1 MNEVEL
7 LFHQV
12 RLGESSEK
20 TLEKLAQELL
30 DKHNE
35 VYPSDK
41 LQLSFW
47 DEGHPVELRSGERF
61 NVVISARSA
70 YNDLPTYIYCSTQEL
85 DNPYIYYDRINEE
98 KENRKR
104 DDTYKEDLAMYMKL
118 KAKLGL

>member
-7 LFHQV
+7 LFHKV
-12 RLGESSEK
+12 RLGESAEK

-47 DEGHPVELRSGERF
+47 DEGHPVKLKSEGRF
-61 NVVISARSA
+61 VVISAQNA
-70 YNDLPTYIYCSTQEL
+70 YDDLPTYIDCSTQEL
-85 DNPYIYYDRINEE
+85 ANPYIYYDRIKEE
-98 KENRKR
+98 KKNRKR
-104 DDTYKEDLAMYMKL
+104 EYTYKADLAMLYEKL

>member
-7 LFHQV
+7 LFHRV
-12 RLGESSEK
+12 KLGESSKK

-47 DEGHPVELRSGERF
+47 GEGRPITKFEL
-61 NVVISARSA
+61 
-70 YNDLPTYIYCSTQEL
+70 
-85 DNPYIYYDRINEE
+85 
-98 KENRKR
+98 
-104 DDTYKEDLAMYMKL
+104 
-118 KAKLGL
+118 

>member
-12 RLGESSEK
+12 RLGESAEK

-47 DEGHPVELRSGERF
+47 DEGHPVKLKSEGRF
-61 NVVISARSA
+61 VVISAQNA
-70 YNDLPTYIYCSTQEL
+70 YDDLSTYIDCSTQEL
-85 DNPYIYYDRINEE
+85 ANPYIYYDRINEE

>member
-7 LFHQV
+7 LFHRV
-12 RLGESSEK
+12 KLGESSKK

-47 DEGHPVELRSGERF
+47 GEGCPITKFEL
-61 NVVISARSA
+61 
-70 YNDLPTYIYCSTQEL
+70 
-85 DNPYIYYDRINEE
+85 
-98 KENRKR
+98 
-104 DDTYKEDLAMYMKL
+104 
-118 KAKLGL
+118 